1 MTEWV
6 KSSGNVFEDLG
17 FDSAEAEVLKV
28 KAQLK
33 IELEK
38 ELKRRKLTQTAAAKL
53 AGVDRPMLNRV
64 MTGKLTGVTIDKM
77 VRMHSRLG
85 KSVEVKVKRQ
95 QRRGAFDKAE
105 YDTLP
110 PQGRASYPP
119 DFNS

>member
-17 FDSAEAEVLKV
+17 FDPAEAEVLKV

-38 ELKRRKLTQTAAAKL
+38 EVKRRKLNQTAAAKL
-53 AGVDRPMLNRV
+53 VGVDRPMLNKV

-77 VRMHSRLG
+77 VQMNSRLG
-85 KSVEVKVKRQ
+85 KSVDVTVKRQ
-95 QRRGAFDKAE
+95 QKRGAA
-105 YDTLP
+105 
-110 PQGRASYPP
+110 
-119 DFNS
+119 

>member
-17 FDSAEAEVLKV
+17 FDPAEAEVLKV

-38 ELKRRKLTQTAAAKL
+38 EVKRRKLSQAVAAKL
-53 AGVDRPMLNRV
+53 VGVDRPMLNKV

-77 VRMHSRLG
+77 VQMNSRLG
-85 KSVEVKVKRQ
+85 QSVDVKVKRQ
-95 QRRGAFDKAE
+95 QKRGAA
-105 YDTLP
+105 
-110 PQGRASYPP
+110 
-119 DFNS
+119 